1 MSDIQLLNAD
11 CMEVMKNMPDK
22 ALEPGWFNGL

>member
-1 MSDIQLLNAD
+1 MSVELLNMD
-11 CMEVMKNMPDK
+11 CLEYMRGLPDK